1 MSACL
6 PAASLFCLAYS
17 FLPALLHPWLPSF
30 LPANSP
36 ALLPACKPACPATTL
51 GRALPGSLG
60 IIDPGEGVA
69 CRTQP
74 YHTTPHHATPSPS
87 CTFCSCCSCYCW
99 GGISLDLHLHLP
111 SCPTHCAMSFC
122 CPLSHLILSSYPHSI
137 LPHHATLFLLLRLL
151 LGRFILLHSHI
162 HPTFCTTYFASL
174 SLSSF

>member
-1 MSACL
+1 MFGLLL
-6 PAASLFCLAYS
+6 PSCFTPSLV
-17 FLPALLHPWLPSF
+17 ALFPSF
-30 LPANSP
+30 LPAYSP

-111 SCPTHCAMSFC
+111 SCSTHCAMSFC
-122 CPLSHLILSSYPHSI
+122 CRLSHLILSSCPHSI
-137 LPHHATLFLLLRLL
+137 LPHRRTTPSSSCCCCRADLLYGIHTCIPPPAPSTLLICIYLDSRCFVL
-151 LGRFILLHSHI
+151 
-162 HPTFCTTYFASL
+162 P
-174 SLSSF
+174 